1 MLALLVWHI
10 IKCSFWELN
19 FRQNWINPVMV
30 PLLILCEDIFAEEER
45 QIVSTVAR
53 KADSVKQDKVKVQA
67 LDIFAFK
74 VKPDLRVE

>member
-1 MLALLVWHI
+1 
-10 IKCSFWELN
+10 
-19 FRQNWINPVMV
+19 MV